1 MAETKIIM
9 RHLLTVLTTLFL
21 VCGLSAQEYSW
32 KAVPMDGSRTG
43 CRYATPED
51 IDESIGKIEDG
62 AYTAPNGRKFRKN
75 SDVAEV
81 ASVVLAAQP
90 VMAAKKE
97 VIGYSDH
104 EITEGKPESELSNL
118 IIDIVME
125 EVHELTGKPVHI
137 GVLNFGGIRA
147 DLPSGNIL
155 MDDVESMLPFINY
168 LVYVEHKGSQIR
180 KILESMAPK
189 RFQVLGGVRIVV
201 EDNKIASIEIAGE
214 PLDDEKVYGMAT
226 ISFLL
231 NGGDGLNLAQDAL
244 VVEQLDAIV
253 NEPVIKYIRK
263 ETAAG
268 RKIGYRK
275 DGRITIRK

>member
-118 IIDIVME
+118 IIDLVMG
-125 EVHELTGKPVHI
+125 EVSEVTGKPVHI
-137 GVLNFGGIRA
+137 GILNFGGIRS
-147 DLPSGNIL
+147 DLPAGNIL
-155 MDDVESMLPFINY
+155 LDDVESMLPFVNY
-168 LVYVEHKGSQIR
+168 LVYLEHKGSQIR

-189 RFQVLGGVRIVV
+189 RFQVLGGVKIVV
-201 EDNKIASIEIAGE
+201 EDNKISSIEIAGE
-214 PLDDEKVYGMAT
+214 PLDDEKTYGMASIT
-226 ISFLL
+226 FLL
-231 NGGDGLNLAQDAL
+231 EGGDGLHLAENAQMIDT
-244 VVEQLDAIV
+244 LDAIV
-253 NEPVIKYIRK
+253 NEPVLRHIRK